1 MDTKALKQKILDLAI
16 RGKLVPQDPNDEPA
30 SVLLEKIRAEKQQ
43 MVKDGML
50 KSKDL
55 KNDTV
60 IFVGE
65 DNLHYEKFSDGT
77 IKCLKKEIPF
87 KIPSTWTWVRL
98 GFIGNWGAGATPN
111 RAHSEYYGGDIPW
124 LKTGDL
130 NDDYI
135 TEIPETITELALKE
149 TSVKLNPVGSILIA
163 MYGATIGK
171 LGILTKQATT
181 NQACCACCPVEGVY
195 NKYLFYFLM
204 SHKTKFINRGIGGAQ
219 PNISKEKIVAT
230 LMPLPP
236 IDEQLRIV
244 SSIESLFFNIE
255 RIVNEQLNISELV
268 VKTKSKILDLAI
280 RGKLVPQNPDDE
292 PATMLLARIRREKE
306 ELIKAGK
313 LKRDKRE
320 SVIFRGEDNSYYE
333 KFSDGTIKCIDDE
346 LPFKSPKNWMWCEL
360 QDCCSKEI
368 KRGRAPKYAD
378 EGNVLAFA
386 QKCNR
391 KTGEIDISTALW
403 LDRESTNRY
412 SSDEYMLDGDIVI
425 NSTGTGTLG
434 RIGIYRNNDNPH
446 HIPIVPDS
454 HVTVVRAAKNIE
466 PSYLFFY
473 LKFMQRKIEEMGEG
487 STNQKELKPLT
498 IQKIRLPIPPY
509 EEQQRIVKLV
519 HSLTRKL
526 SSIEEGLTLMH

>member
-1 MDTKALKQKILDLAI
+1 MDLVQVKNISTTNIGLNYHPEDINDQGVAVLRSNNIKDNVIDYSDLVKVNCAIKDNQYLNNHDILICSRNGSKNLVGKCAVYEGDPERFSFGAFMAVLRTSLYEYVYYYLLTNVFRKLFHSDDSKQINQVTQTILKEALIPLPPFQEQSRISSAIKSLFSYVDSFDANKKELTEIVSQTRSKILDLAI
-16 RGKLVPQDPNDEPA
+16 RGKLVPQD
-30 SVLLEKIRAEKQQ
+30 S
-43 MVKDGML
+43 
-50 KSKDL
+50 
-55 KNDTV
+55 
-60 IFVGE
+60 
-65 DNLHYEKFSDGT
+65 
-77 IKCLKKEIPF
+77 
-87 KIPSTWTWVRL
+87 
-98 GFIGNWGAGATPN
+98 
-111 RAHSEYYGGDIPW
+111 
-124 LKTGDL
+124 
-130 NDDYI
+130 
-135 TEIPETITELALKE
+135 
-149 TSVKLNPVGSILIA
+149 
-163 MYGATIGK
+163 
-171 LGILTKQATT
+171 
-181 NQACCACCPVEGVY
+181 
-195 NKYLFYFLM
+195 
-204 SHKTKFINRGIGGAQ
+204 
-219 PNISKEKIVAT
+219 
-230 LMPLPP
+230 
-236 IDEQLRIV
+236 
-244 SSIESLFFNIE
+244 
-255 RIVNEQLNISELV
+255 
-268 VKTKSKILDLAI
+268 
-280 RGKLVPQNPDDE
+280 DDE
-292 PATMLLARIRREKE
+292 PATVLLERIRRKKE

>member
-1 MDTKALKQKILDLAI
+1 MEEYVVAYLRSTFGAKELTKHMKATAQASISIEAIRDVYIPIPPSNEQQRLVCKLHEILNSIDGIDDDVASVKQLIEKAKCSILNLAI

-30 SVLLEKIRAEKQQ
+30 
-43 MVKDGML
+43 
-50 KSKDL
+50 
-55 KNDTV
+55 
-60 IFVGE
+60 
-65 DNLHYEKFSDGT
+65 
-77 IKCLKKEIPF
+77 
-87 KIPSTWTWVRL
+87 
-98 GFIGNWGAGATPN
+98 
-111 RAHSEYYGGDIPW
+111 
-124 LKTGDL
+124 
-130 NDDYI
+130 
-135 TEIPETITELALKE
+135 
-149 TSVKLNPVGSILIA
+149 
-163 MYGATIGK
+163 
-171 LGILTKQATT
+171 
-181 NQACCACCPVEGVY
+181 
-195 NKYLFYFLM
+195 
-204 SHKTKFINRGIGGAQ
+204 
-219 PNISKEKIVAT
+219 
-230 LMPLPP
+230 
-236 IDEQLRIV
+236 
-244 SSIESLFFNIE
+244 
-255 RIVNEQLNISELV
+255 
-268 VKTKSKILDLAI
+268 
-280 RGKLVPQNPDDE
+280 
-292 PATMLLARIRREKE
+292 TMLLERIRCEKK

-313 LKRDKRE
+313 LKKDKRE

-333 KFSDGTIKCIDDE
+333 KFSDGTIRCIDDE

-434 RIGIYRNNDNPH
+434 RIGIYRDNDNPH

-526 SSIEEGLTLMH
+526 SSIEESLTLMH